1 MYHWKTSCSVSKED
15 VKPHPRGLQII
26 SFRQF
31 ENVPLFIVPVLFN
44 GDVNTDYFFCRL
56 CNKWLNIS
64 STTGNFFKHIK
75 SMHPDMLNH
84 DEGDSADEPSDEQKI
99 AAAKRLFLLNAL
111 PFSLCDN
118 KDFKLLCPFLERHQL
133 SQYASE
139 LSTNIR
145 AYIKEQMMKAE
156 AITLVIDEWLIQK
169 DVWIEIVKYLINHFK
184 SEHAYE
190 INGFLIKFVESSEF
204 SLPNLILAIKALHD
218 SYYPKKL
225 FHFKR
230 NNSFVLKR
238 PLIPN
243 TIIKECVQE
252 YGHLPQEEKTQLI
265 GSFDEYKA
273 YLSDGTTNY
282 PLIGE
287 TVLIG
292 RSMACDIRIES
303 LEISLKHAKLT
314 RVDDRWYIQDLKS
327 KNKTYLNEKLVQRKM
342 RLKDGMVISF
352 SQKQFTFHEK

>member
-1 MYHWKTSCSVSKED
+1 MQDWVDVIEKNDQRMKMRLKSNKLLDVSLFERFEHDDLCLRCVLNDTASATITYAIQDFLSLDDFLDQYTFKKEEGYTFLENLFTSAVAVNRNK
-15 VKPHPRGLQII
+15 
-26 SFRQF
+26 
-31 ENVPLFIVPVLFN
+31 PVLVDPEFIFVSN
-44 GDVNTDYFFCRL
+44 VGDRFAFVG
-56 CNKWLNIS
+56 I
-64 STTGNFFKHIK
+64 
-75 SMHPDMLNH
+75 P
-84 DEGDSADEPSDEQKI
+84 
-99 AAAKRLFLLNAL
+99 
-111 PFSLCDN
+111 
-118 KDFKLLCPFLERHQL
+118 
-133 SQYASE
+133 
-139 LSTNIR
+139 
-145 AYIKEQMMKAE
+145 
-156 AITLVIDEWLIQK
+156 LVIDEWLIQK

-230 NNSFVLKR
+230 NNSFVLKC

>member
-1 MYHWKTSCSVSKED
+1 MQDWVDVIERNDQRMKLRLKSNKLLDVSLFERFEHDDLCLKCVLNDTTSATITYVIQDFLSLDDFLDQYTFKKEE
-15 VKPHPRGLQII
+15 GYTFL
-26 SFRQF
+26 
-31 ENVPLFIVPVLFN
+31 ENLFTSAVAVNRNKPVLVDPEFIFVSN
-44 GDVNTDYFFCRL
+44 VGDRFAFVG
-56 CNKWLNIS
+56 I
-64 STTGNFFKHIK
+64 
-75 SMHPDMLNH
+75 P
-84 DEGDSADEPSDEQKI
+84 
-99 AAAKRLFLLNAL
+99 
-111 PFSLCDN
+111 
-118 KDFKLLCPFLERHQL
+118 
-133 SQYASE
+133 
-139 LSTNIR
+139 
-145 AYIKEQMMKAE
+145 
-156 AITLVIDEWLIQK
+156 LVIDEWLIQK

-243 TIIKECVQE
+243 TIIKECGQE

>member
-1 MYHWKTSCSVSKED
+1 MQDWVDVIEKNDQRMKLRLKSNKLLDVSLFERFEHDDLCLRCVLNDTTSATITYAIQDFLSLDDFLDQYTFKKEE
-15 VKPHPRGLQII
+15 GYTFL
-26 SFRQF
+26 
-31 ENVPLFIVPVLFN
+31 ENLFTSAVAVNRNKPVLVDPEFIFVSN
-44 GDVNTDYFFCRL
+44 VGDRFAFVG
-56 CNKWLNIS
+56 I
-64 STTGNFFKHIK
+64 
-75 SMHPDMLNH
+75 P
-84 DEGDSADEPSDEQKI
+84 
-99 AAAKRLFLLNAL
+99 
-111 PFSLCDN
+111 
-118 KDFKLLCPFLERHQL
+118 
-133 SQYASE
+133 
-139 LSTNIR
+139 
-145 AYIKEQMMKAE
+145 
-156 AITLVIDEWLIQK
+156 LVIDEWLIQK

>member
-1 MYHWKTSCSVSKED
+1 MQDWVDVIERNDQRMKLRLKSNKLLDVSLFERFEHDDLCLRCVLNDTASATITYVIQDFLSLDDFLDQYTFKKEEGYTFLENLFTSAVAVNRNK
-15 VKPHPRGLQII
+15 
-26 SFRQF
+26 
-31 ENVPLFIVPVLFN
+31 PVLVDPEFIFVSN
-44 GDVNTDYFFCRL
+44 VGDRFAFVG
-56 CNKWLNIS
+56 I
-64 STTGNFFKHIK
+64 
-75 SMHPDMLNH
+75 P
-84 DEGDSADEPSDEQKI
+84 
-99 AAAKRLFLLNAL
+99 
-111 PFSLCDN
+111 
-118 KDFKLLCPFLERHQL
+118 
-133 SQYASE
+133 
-139 LSTNIR
+139 
-145 AYIKEQMMKAE
+145 
-156 AITLVIDEWLIQK
+156 LVIDEWLIQK

-342 RLKDGMVISF
+342 RLKDGMVVSF

>member
-1 MYHWKTSCSVSKED
+1 MQDWVDVIERNDQRMKLRLKSNKLLDASLFERFEHDDLCLKCVLNDTASATITYAIQDFLSLDDFLDQYTFKKEEGYTFLENLFTSAVAVNRNK
-15 VKPHPRGLQII
+15 
-26 SFRQF
+26 
-31 ENVPLFIVPVLFN
+31 PVLVDPEFIFVSN
-44 GDVNTDYFFCRL
+44 VGDRFAFVG
-56 CNKWLNIS
+56 I
-64 STTGNFFKHIK
+64 
-75 SMHPDMLNH
+75 P
-84 DEGDSADEPSDEQKI
+84 
-99 AAAKRLFLLNAL
+99 
-111 PFSLCDN
+111 
-118 KDFKLLCPFLERHQL
+118 
-133 SQYASE
+133 
-139 LSTNIR
+139 
-145 AYIKEQMMKAE
+145 
-156 AITLVIDEWLIQK
+156 LVIDEWLIQK

>member
-1 MYHWKTSCSVSKED
+1 MQDWVDVIERNDQRMKLRLKSNKLLDVSLFERFEHDDLCLKCVLNDTTSATITYVIQDFLSLDDFLDQYTFKKEE
-15 VKPHPRGLQII
+15 GYTFL
-26 SFRQF
+26 
-31 ENVPLFIVPVLFN
+31 ENLFTSAVAVNRNKPVLVDPEFIFVSN
-44 GDVNTDYFFCRL
+44 VGDRFAFVG
-56 CNKWLNIS
+56 I
-64 STTGNFFKHIK
+64 
-75 SMHPDMLNH
+75 P
-84 DEGDSADEPSDEQKI
+84 
-99 AAAKRLFLLNAL
+99 
-111 PFSLCDN
+111 
-118 KDFKLLCPFLERHQL
+118 
-133 SQYASE
+133 
-139 LSTNIR
+139 
-145 AYIKEQMMKAE
+145 
-156 AITLVIDEWLIQK
+156 LVIDEWLIQK

-190 INGFLIKFVESSEF
+190 INGFLIKFVESSEI
-204 SLPNLILAIKALHD
+204 SLPNLNLAIKALHD

>member
-1 MYHWKTSCSVSKED
+1 MQDWVDVIERNDQRMKLRLKSNKLLDVSLFERFEHDDLCLRCVLNDTASATITYVIQDFLSLDDFVDQYTFKKEEGYTFLENLFTSAVAVNRNK
-15 VKPHPRGLQII
+15 
-26 SFRQF
+26 
-31 ENVPLFIVPVLFN
+31 PVLVDPEFIFVSN
-44 GDVNTDYFFCRL
+44 VGDRFAFVG
-56 CNKWLNIS
+56 I
-64 STTGNFFKHIK
+64 
-75 SMHPDMLNH
+75 P
-84 DEGDSADEPSDEQKI
+84 
-99 AAAKRLFLLNAL
+99 
-111 PFSLCDN
+111 
-118 KDFKLLCPFLERHQL
+118 
-133 SQYASE
+133 
-139 LSTNIR
+139 
-145 AYIKEQMMKAE
+145 
-156 AITLVIDEWLIQK
+156 LVIDEWLIQK

>member
-1 MYHWKTSCSVSKED
+1 MQDWVDVIEKNDQRMKLRLKSNKLLDVSLFERFEHDDLCLRCVLNDTASATITYVIQDFLSLDDFLDQYTFKKEEGYTFLENLFTSAVAVNRNK
-15 VKPHPRGLQII
+15 
-26 SFRQF
+26 
-31 ENVPLFIVPVLFN
+31 PVLVDPEFIFVSN
-44 GDVNTDYFFCRL
+44 VGDRFAFVG
-56 CNKWLNIS
+56 I
-64 STTGNFFKHIK
+64 
-75 SMHPDMLNH
+75 P
-84 DEGDSADEPSDEQKI
+84 
-99 AAAKRLFLLNAL
+99 
-111 PFSLCDN
+111 
-118 KDFKLLCPFLERHQL
+118 
-133 SQYASE
+133 
-139 LSTNIR
+139 
-145 AYIKEQMMKAE
+145 
-156 AITLVIDEWLIQK
+156 LVIDEWLIQK

>member
-1 MYHWKTSCSVSKED
+1 MQDWVDVIERNDQRMKLRLKSNKLLDVSLFERFEHDDLCLRCVLNDTASATITYAIQDFLSLDDFLDQYTFKKEEGYTFLENLFTSAVAVNRNK
-15 VKPHPRGLQII
+15 
-26 SFRQF
+26 
-31 ENVPLFIVPVLFN
+31 PVLVDPEFIFVSN
-44 GDVNTDYFFCRL
+44 VGDRFAFVG
-56 CNKWLNIS
+56 I
-64 STTGNFFKHIK
+64 
-75 SMHPDMLNH
+75 P
-84 DEGDSADEPSDEQKI
+84 
-99 AAAKRLFLLNAL
+99 
-111 PFSLCDN
+111 
-118 KDFKLLCPFLERHQL
+118 
-133 SQYASE
+133 
-139 LSTNIR
+139 
-145 AYIKEQMMKAE
+145 
-156 AITLVIDEWLIQK
+156 LVIDEWLIQK

-204 SLPNLILAIKALHD
+204 SLPNLILAIKALHE

-352 SQKQFTFHEK
+352 LQKQFTFHEK

>member
-1 MYHWKTSCSVSKED
+1 MQDWVDVIEKNDQRMKLRLKSNKLLDVSLFERFEHDDLCLRCVLNDTASATITYAIQDFLSLDDFLDQYTFKKEEGYTFLENLFTSAVAVNRNK
-15 VKPHPRGLQII
+15 
-26 SFRQF
+26 
-31 ENVPLFIVPVLFN
+31 PVLVDPEFIFVSN
-44 GDVNTDYFFCRL
+44 VGDRFAFVG
-56 CNKWLNIS
+56 I
-64 STTGNFFKHIK
+64 
-75 SMHPDMLNH
+75 P
-84 DEGDSADEPSDEQKI
+84 
-99 AAAKRLFLLNAL
+99 
-111 PFSLCDN
+111 
-118 KDFKLLCPFLERHQL
+118 
-133 SQYASE
+133 
-139 LSTNIR
+139 
-145 AYIKEQMMKAE
+145 
-156 AITLVIDEWLIQK
+156 LVIDEWLIQK

-225 FHFKR
+225 FHFKH

>member
-1 MYHWKTSCSVSKED
+1 MQDWVDVIERNDQRMKLRLKSNKLLDVSLFERFDHDDLCLKCVLNDTTSATITYVIQDFLSLDDFLDQYTFKKEE
-15 VKPHPRGLQII
+15 GYTFL
-26 SFRQF
+26 
-31 ENVPLFIVPVLFN
+31 ENLFTSAVAVNRNKPVLVDPEFIFVSN
-44 GDVNTDYFFCRL
+44 VGDRFAFVG
-56 CNKWLNIS
+56 I
-64 STTGNFFKHIK
+64 
-75 SMHPDMLNH
+75 P
-84 DEGDSADEPSDEQKI
+84 
-99 AAAKRLFLLNAL
+99 
-111 PFSLCDN
+111 
-118 KDFKLLCPFLERHQL
+118 
-133 SQYASE
+133 
-139 LSTNIR
+139 
-145 AYIKEQMMKAE
+145 
-156 AITLVIDEWLIQK
+156 LVIDEWLIQK

-352 SQKQFTFHEK
+352 SQKGFTFHEK

>member
-1 MYHWKTSCSVSKED
+1 MQDWVDVIEKNDQRMKLRLKSNKLLDVSLFERFEHDDLCLRCVLNDTASATITYAIQDFLSLDDFLDQYTFKKEEGYTFLENLFTSAVAVNRNK
-15 VKPHPRGLQII
+15 
-26 SFRQF
+26 
-31 ENVPLFIVPVLFN
+31 PVLVDPEFIFVSN
-44 GDVNTDYFFCRL
+44 VGDRFAFVG
-56 CNKWLNIS
+56 I
-64 STTGNFFKHIK
+64 
-75 SMHPDMLNH
+75 P
-84 DEGDSADEPSDEQKI
+84 
-99 AAAKRLFLLNAL
+99 
-111 PFSLCDN
+111 
-118 KDFKLLCPFLERHQL
+118 
-133 SQYASE
+133 
-139 LSTNIR
+139 
-145 AYIKEQMMKAE
+145 
-156 AITLVIDEWLIQK
+156 LVIDEWLIQK

-230 NNSFVLKR
+230 NNSFMLKR

>member
-1 MYHWKTSCSVSKED
+1 MQDWVDVIERNDQRMKLRLKSNKLLDVSLFERFEHDDLCLRCVLNDTASATITYAIQDFLSLDDFLDQYTFKKEEGYTFLENLFTSAVAVNRNK
-15 VKPHPRGLQII
+15 
-26 SFRQF
+26 
-31 ENVPLFIVPVLFN
+31 PVLVDPEFIFVSN
-44 GDVNTDYFFCRL
+44 V
-56 CNKWLNIS
+56 
-64 STTGNFFKHIK
+64 GNRFAFVGI
-75 SMHPDMLNH
+75 P
-84 DEGDSADEPSDEQKI
+84 
-99 AAAKRLFLLNAL
+99 
-111 PFSLCDN
+111 
-118 KDFKLLCPFLERHQL
+118 
-133 SQYASE
+133 
-139 LSTNIR
+139 
-145 AYIKEQMMKAE
+145 
-156 AITLVIDEWLIQK
+156 LVIDEWLIQK

>member
-1 MYHWKTSCSVSKED
+1 MQDWVDVIERNDQRMKLRLKSNKLLDVSLFERFEHDDLCLRCVLNDTASATITYATQDFLSLDDFLDQYTFKKEEGYTFLENLFTSAVAVNRNK
-15 VKPHPRGLQII
+15 
-26 SFRQF
+26 
-31 ENVPLFIVPVLFN
+31 PVLVDPEFIFVSN
-44 GDVNTDYFFCRL
+44 VGDRFAFVG
-56 CNKWLNIS
+56 I
-64 STTGNFFKHIK
+64 
-75 SMHPDMLNH
+75 P
-84 DEGDSADEPSDEQKI
+84 
-99 AAAKRLFLLNAL
+99 
-111 PFSLCDN
+111 
-118 KDFKLLCPFLERHQL
+118 
-133 SQYASE
+133 
-139 LSTNIR
+139 
-145 AYIKEQMMKAE
+145 
-156 AITLVIDEWLIQK
+156 LVIDEWLIQK

-342 RLKDGMVISF
+342 RLKDGMLISF

>member
-1 MYHWKTSCSVSKED
+1 MQDWVDVIEKNDQRMKLRLKSNKLLDVSLFERFEHDDLCLRCVLNDTASATITYAIQDFLSLDDFLDQYTFKKEEGYTFLENLFTSAVAVNRNK
-15 VKPHPRGLQII
+15 
-26 SFRQF
+26 
-31 ENVPLFIVPVLFN
+31 PVLVDPEFIFVSN
-44 GDVNTDYFFCRL
+44 VGDRFAFVG
-56 CNKWLNIS
+56 I
-64 STTGNFFKHIK
+64 
-75 SMHPDMLNH
+75 P
-84 DEGDSADEPSDEQKI
+84 
-99 AAAKRLFLLNAL
+99 
-111 PFSLCDN
+111 
-118 KDFKLLCPFLERHQL
+118 
-133 SQYASE
+133 
-139 LSTNIR
+139 
-145 AYIKEQMMKAE
+145 
-156 AITLVIDEWLIQK
+156 LVIDEWLIQK
-169 DVWIEIVKYLINHFK
+169 DVWVEIVKYLINHFK

>member
-1 MYHWKTSCSVSKED
+1 MQDWVDVIERNDQRMKLRLKSNKLLDVSLFERFEHDDLCLKCVLNDTASATITYATQDFLSIDDFLDQYTFKKEEGYTFLENLFTSAVAVNRNK
-15 VKPHPRGLQII
+15 
-26 SFRQF
+26 
-31 ENVPLFIVPVLFN
+31 PVLVDPEFIFVSN
-44 GDVNTDYFFCRL
+44 VGDRFAFVG
-56 CNKWLNIS
+56 I
-64 STTGNFFKHIK
+64 
-75 SMHPDMLNH
+75 P
-84 DEGDSADEPSDEQKI
+84 
-99 AAAKRLFLLNAL
+99 
-111 PFSLCDN
+111 
-118 KDFKLLCPFLERHQL
+118 
-133 SQYASE
+133 
-139 LSTNIR
+139 
-145 AYIKEQMMKAE
+145 
-156 AITLVIDEWLIQK
+156 LVIDEWLIQK

-230 NNSFVLKR
+230 NNSFMLKR

-342 RLKDGMVISF
+342 RLKDGMLISF

>member
-1 MYHWKTSCSVSKED
+1 MQDWVDVIERNDQRMKLRLKSNKLLDVSLFERFEHDDLCLRCVLNDTASATITYAIQDFLSLDDFLDQYTFKKEEGYTFLENLFTSAVAVNRNK
-15 VKPHPRGLQII
+15 
-26 SFRQF
+26 
-31 ENVPLFIVPVLFN
+31 PVLVNPEFIFVSN
-44 GDVNTDYFFCRL
+44 VGDRFAFVG
-56 CNKWLNIS
+56 I
-64 STTGNFFKHIK
+64 
-75 SMHPDMLNH
+75 P
-84 DEGDSADEPSDEQKI
+84 
-99 AAAKRLFLLNAL
+99 
-111 PFSLCDN
+111 
-118 KDFKLLCPFLERHQL
+118 
-133 SQYASE
+133 
-139 LSTNIR
+139 
-145 AYIKEQMMKAE
+145 
-156 AITLVIDEWLIQK
+156 LVIDEWLIQK

>member
-1 MYHWKTSCSVSKED
+1 MQDWVDVIERNDQRMKLRLKSNKLLDVSLFERFEHDDLCLKCVLNDTASATITYVIQDFLSLDDFLDQYTFKKEEGYTFLENLFTSAVAVNRNK
-15 VKPHPRGLQII
+15 
-26 SFRQF
+26 
-31 ENVPLFIVPVLFN
+31 PVLVDPEFIFVSN
-44 GDVNTDYFFCRL
+44 VGDRFAFVG
-56 CNKWLNIS
+56 I
-64 STTGNFFKHIK
+64 
-75 SMHPDMLNH
+75 P
-84 DEGDSADEPSDEQKI
+84 
-99 AAAKRLFLLNAL
+99 
-111 PFSLCDN
+111 
-118 KDFKLLCPFLERHQL
+118 
-133 SQYASE
+133 
-139 LSTNIR
+139 
-145 AYIKEQMMKAE
+145 
-156 AITLVIDEWLIQK
+156 LVIDEWLIQK

-190 INGFLIKFVESSEF
+190 INGFLIKFLESSEF

-292 RSMACDIRIES
+292 RSMACDVRIES

>member
-1 MYHWKTSCSVSKED
+1 MQDWVDVIEKNDQRMKLRLKSNKLLDVSLFERFEHDDLCLRCVLNDTASATITYAIQDFLSLDDFLDQYTFKKEEGYTFLENLFTSAVAVNRNK
-15 VKPHPRGLQII
+15 
-26 SFRQF
+26 
-31 ENVPLFIVPVLFN
+31 PVLVDPEFIFVSN
-44 GDVNTDYFFCRL
+44 VGDRFAFVG
-56 CNKWLNIS
+56 I
-64 STTGNFFKHIK
+64 
-75 SMHPDMLNH
+75 P
-84 DEGDSADEPSDEQKI
+84 
-99 AAAKRLFLLNAL
+99 
-111 PFSLCDN
+111 
-118 KDFKLLCPFLERHQL
+118 
-133 SQYASE
+133 
-139 LSTNIR
+139 
-145 AYIKEQMMKAE
+145 
-156 AITLVIDEWLIQK
+156 LVIDEWLIQK

-190 INGFLIKFVESSEF
+190 INGFLINFVESSEF

>member
-1 MYHWKTSCSVSKED
+1 MQDWVDVIERNDQRMKLRLKSNKLLDVSLFERFEHDDLCLKCVLNDTTSATITYVIQDFLSLDDFLDQYTFKKEE
-15 VKPHPRGLQII
+15 GYTFL
-26 SFRQF
+26 
-31 ENVPLFIVPVLFN
+31 ENLFTSAVAVNRNKPVLVDPEFIFVSN
-44 GDVNTDYFFCRL
+44 VGDRFAFVG
-56 CNKWLNIS
+56 I
-64 STTGNFFKHIK
+64 
-75 SMHPDMLNH
+75 P
-84 DEGDSADEPSDEQKI
+84 
-99 AAAKRLFLLNAL
+99 
-111 PFSLCDN
+111 
-118 KDFKLLCPFLERHQL
+118 
-133 SQYASE
+133 
-139 LSTNIR
+139 
-145 AYIKEQMMKAE
+145 
-156 AITLVIDEWLIQK
+156 LVIDEWLIQK

-342 RLKDGMVISF
+342 RLKDGMLISF

>member
-1 MYHWKTSCSVSKED
+1 MQDWVDVIERNDQRMKLRLKSNKLLDVSLFERFEHDDLCLRCVLNDTASATITYVIQDFLSLDDFLDQYTFKKEEGYTFLENLFTSAVAVNRNK
-15 VKPHPRGLQII
+15 
-26 SFRQF
+26 
-31 ENVPLFIVPVLFN
+31 PVLVDPEFIFVSN
-44 GDVNTDYFFCRL
+44 VGDRFAFVG
-56 CNKWLNIS
+56 I
-64 STTGNFFKHIK
+64 
-75 SMHPDMLNH
+75 P
-84 DEGDSADEPSDEQKI
+84 
-99 AAAKRLFLLNAL
+99 
-111 PFSLCDN
+111 
-118 KDFKLLCPFLERHQL
+118 
-133 SQYASE
+133 
-139 LSTNIR
+139 
-145 AYIKEQMMKAE
+145 
-156 AITLVIDEWLIQK
+156 LVIDEWLIQK

-230 NNSFVLKR
+230 NNSFMLKR

>member
-1 MYHWKTSCSVSKED
+1 MQDWVDVIERNDQRMKLRLKSNKLLDVSLFERFEHDDLCLKCVLNDTTSATITYVIQDFLSLDDFLDQYTFKKEE
-15 VKPHPRGLQII
+15 GYTFL
-26 SFRQF
+26 
-31 ENVPLFIVPVLFN
+31 ENLFTSAVAVNCNKPVLVDPEFIFVSN
-44 GDVNTDYFFCRL
+44 VGDRFAFVG
-56 CNKWLNIS
+56 I
-64 STTGNFFKHIK
+64 
-75 SMHPDMLNH
+75 P
-84 DEGDSADEPSDEQKI
+84 
-99 AAAKRLFLLNAL
+99 
-111 PFSLCDN
+111 
-118 KDFKLLCPFLERHQL
+118 
-133 SQYASE
+133 
-139 LSTNIR
+139 
-145 AYIKEQMMKAE
+145 
-156 AITLVIDEWLIQK
+156 LVIDEWLIQK

-292 RSMACDIRIES
+292 RSMACDIRIEF

>member
-1 MYHWKTSCSVSKED
+1 MQDWVDVIERNDQRMKLRLKSNKLLDVSLFERFEHDDLCLKCVLNDTASATITYATQDFLSLDDFLDQYTFKKEEGYTFLENLFTSVVAVNRNK
-15 VKPHPRGLQII
+15 
-26 SFRQF
+26 
-31 ENVPLFIVPVLFN
+31 PVLVDPEFIFVSN
-44 GDVNTDYFFCRL
+44 VGDRFAFVG
-56 CNKWLNIS
+56 I
-64 STTGNFFKHIK
+64 
-75 SMHPDMLNH
+75 P
-84 DEGDSADEPSDEQKI
+84 
-99 AAAKRLFLLNAL
+99 
-111 PFSLCDN
+111 
-118 KDFKLLCPFLERHQL
+118 
-133 SQYASE
+133 
-139 LSTNIR
+139 
-145 AYIKEQMMKAE
+145 
-156 AITLVIDEWLIQK
+156 LVIDEWLIQK

>member
-1 MYHWKTSCSVSKED
+1 MQDWVDVIEKNDQRMKLRLKSNKLLDVSLFERFEHDDLCLRCVLNDTASATITYAIQDFLSLDDFLDQYTFKKEEGYTFLENLFTSVVAVNRNK
-15 VKPHPRGLQII
+15 
-26 SFRQF
+26 
-31 ENVPLFIVPVLFN
+31 PVLVDPEFIFVSN
-44 GDVNTDYFFCRL
+44 VGDRFAFVG
-56 CNKWLNIS
+56 I
-64 STTGNFFKHIK
+64 
-75 SMHPDMLNH
+75 P
-84 DEGDSADEPSDEQKI
+84 
-99 AAAKRLFLLNAL
+99 
-111 PFSLCDN
+111 
-118 KDFKLLCPFLERHQL
+118 
-133 SQYASE
+133 
-139 LSTNIR
+139 
-145 AYIKEQMMKAE
+145 
-156 AITLVIDEWLIQK
+156 LVIDEWLIQK

-204 SLPNLILAIKALHD
+204 SLPNLILAIKGLHD

>member
-1 MYHWKTSCSVSKED
+1 MQDWVDVIEKNDQRMKLRLKSNKLLDVSLFERFEHDDLCLRCVLNDTASATITYATQDFLSIDDFLDQYTFKKEEGYTFLENLFTSAVAVNRNK
-15 VKPHPRGLQII
+15 
-26 SFRQF
+26 
-31 ENVPLFIVPVLFN
+31 PVLVDPEFIFVSN
-44 GDVNTDYFFCRL
+44 VGDRFAFVG
-56 CNKWLNIS
+56 I
-64 STTGNFFKHIK
+64 
-75 SMHPDMLNH
+75 P
-84 DEGDSADEPSDEQKI
+84 
-99 AAAKRLFLLNAL
+99 
-111 PFSLCDN
+111 
-118 KDFKLLCPFLERHQL
+118 
-133 SQYASE
+133 
-139 LSTNIR
+139 
-145 AYIKEQMMKAE
+145 
-156 AITLVIDEWLIQK
+156 LVIDEWLIQK

>member
-1 MYHWKTSCSVSKED
+1 MQDWVDVIEKNDQRMKLRLKSNKLLDVSLFERFEHDDLCLRCVLNDTASATITYAIQDFLSLDDFLDQYTFKKEEGYTFLENLFTSAVAVNRNK
-15 VKPHPRGLQII
+15 
-26 SFRQF
+26 
-31 ENVPLFIVPVLFN
+31 PVLVDPEFIFVSN
-44 GDVNTDYFFCRL
+44 VGDRFAFVG
-56 CNKWLNIS
+56 I
-64 STTGNFFKHIK
+64 
-75 SMHPDMLNH
+75 P
-84 DEGDSADEPSDEQKI
+84 
-99 AAAKRLFLLNAL
+99 
-111 PFSLCDN
+111 
-118 KDFKLLCPFLERHQL
+118 
-133 SQYASE
+133 
-139 LSTNIR
+139 
-145 AYIKEQMMKAE
+145 
-156 AITLVIDEWLIQK
+156 LVIDEWLIQK

-225 FHFKR
+225 FRFKR

>member
-1 MYHWKTSCSVSKED
+1 MQGWVDVIEKNDQRMKLRLKSNKLLDVSLFERFEHDDLCLRCVLNDTASATITYVIQDFLSLDDFLDQYTFKKEEGYTFLENLFTSAVAVNRNK
-15 VKPHPRGLQII
+15 
-26 SFRQF
+26 
-31 ENVPLFIVPVLFN
+31 PVLVDPEFIFVSN
-44 GDVNTDYFFCRL
+44 VGDRFAFVG
-56 CNKWLNIS
+56 I
-64 STTGNFFKHIK
+64 
-75 SMHPDMLNH
+75 P
-84 DEGDSADEPSDEQKI
+84 
-99 AAAKRLFLLNAL
+99 
-111 PFSLCDN
+111 
-118 KDFKLLCPFLERHQL
+118 
-133 SQYASE
+133 
-139 LSTNIR
+139 
-145 AYIKEQMMKAE
+145 
-156 AITLVIDEWLIQK
+156 LVIDEWLIQK

>member
-1 MYHWKTSCSVSKED
+1 MQDWVDVIERNDQRMKLRLKSNKLLDVSLFERFEHDDLCLRCVLNDTASATITYVIQDFLSLDDFLDQYTFKKEEGYTFLENLFTSADAVNRNK
-15 VKPHPRGLQII
+15 
-26 SFRQF
+26 
-31 ENVPLFIVPVLFN
+31 PVLVDPEFIFVSN
-44 GDVNTDYFFCRL
+44 VGDRFAFVG
-56 CNKWLNIS
+56 I
-64 STTGNFFKHIK
+64 
-75 SMHPDMLNH
+75 P
-84 DEGDSADEPSDEQKI
+84 
-99 AAAKRLFLLNAL
+99 
-111 PFSLCDN
+111 
-118 KDFKLLCPFLERHQL
+118 
-133 SQYASE
+133 
-139 LSTNIR
+139 
-145 AYIKEQMMKAE
+145 
-156 AITLVIDEWLIQK
+156 LVIDEWLIQK

-230 NNSFVLKR
+230 NNSFMLKR

>member
-1 MYHWKTSCSVSKED
+1 MQDWVDVIERNDQRMKLRLKSNKLLDVSLFERFEHDDLCLKCVLNDTTSATITYVIQDFLSLDDFLDQYTFKKEE
-15 VKPHPRGLQII
+15 GYTFL
-26 SFRQF
+26 
-31 ENVPLFIVPVLFN
+31 ENLFTSAVAVNRNKPVLVDPEFIFVSN
-44 GDVNTDYFFCRL
+44 VGDRFAFVG
-56 CNKWLNIS
+56 I
-64 STTGNFFKHIK
+64 
-75 SMHPDMLNH
+75 P
-84 DEGDSADEPSDEQKI
+84 
-99 AAAKRLFLLNAL
+99 
-111 PFSLCDN
+111 
-118 KDFKLLCPFLERHQL
+118 
-133 SQYASE
+133 
-139 LSTNIR
+139 
-145 AYIKEQMMKAE
+145 
-156 AITLVIDEWLIQK
+156 LVIDEWLIQK

-230 NNSFVLKR
+230 NNSFMLKR

>member
-1 MYHWKTSCSVSKED
+1 MQDWVDVIERNDQRMKLRLKSNKLLDVSLFERFEHDDLCLRCVLNDTASATITYVIQDFLSLDDFLDQYTFKKEEGYTFLENLFTSAVAVNRNK
-15 VKPHPRGLQII
+15 
-26 SFRQF
+26 
-31 ENVPLFIVPVLFN
+31 PVLVDPEFIFVSN
-44 GDVNTDYFFCRL
+44 VGDRFAFVG
-56 CNKWLNIS
+56 I
-64 STTGNFFKHIK
+64 
-75 SMHPDMLNH
+75 P
-84 DEGDSADEPSDEQKI
+84 
-99 AAAKRLFLLNAL
+99 
-111 PFSLCDN
+111 
-118 KDFKLLCPFLERHQL
+118 
-133 SQYASE
+133 
-139 LSTNIR
+139 
-145 AYIKEQMMKAE
+145 
-156 AITLVIDEWLIQK
+156 LVIDEWLIQK

-230 NNSFVLKR
+230 NNSFMLKR

-273 YLSDGTTNY
+273 YLSDGMTNY

>member
-1 MYHWKTSCSVSKED
+1 MQDWVDVIERNDQRMKLRLKSNKLLDVSLFERFEHDDLCLKCVLNDTASATITYATQDFLSIDDFLDQYTFKKEE
-15 VKPHPRGLQII
+15 GYTFL
-26 SFRQF
+26 
-31 ENVPLFIVPVLFN
+31 ENLFASAVAVNRNKPVLVDPEFIFVSN
-44 GDVNTDYFFCRL
+44 VGDRFAFVG
-56 CNKWLNIS
+56 I
-64 STTGNFFKHIK
+64 
-75 SMHPDMLNH
+75 P
-84 DEGDSADEPSDEQKI
+84 
-99 AAAKRLFLLNAL
+99 
-111 PFSLCDN
+111 
-118 KDFKLLCPFLERHQL
+118 
-133 SQYASE
+133 
-139 LSTNIR
+139 
-145 AYIKEQMMKAE
+145 
-156 AITLVIDEWLIQK
+156 LVIDEWLIQK

>member
-1 MYHWKTSCSVSKED
+1 MQDWVDVIEKNDQRMKLRLKSNKLLDVSLFERFEHDDLCLRCVLNDTASATITYAIQDFLSLDDFLDQYTFKKEEGYTFLENLFTSAVAVNRNK
-15 VKPHPRGLQII
+15 
-26 SFRQF
+26 
-31 ENVPLFIVPVLFN
+31 PVLVDPEFIFVSN
-44 GDVNTDYFFCRL
+44 VGDRFAFVG
-56 CNKWLNIS
+56 I
-64 STTGNFFKHIK
+64 
-75 SMHPDMLNH
+75 P
-84 DEGDSADEPSDEQKI
+84 
-99 AAAKRLFLLNAL
+99 
-111 PFSLCDN
+111 
-118 KDFKLLCPFLERHQL
+118 
-133 SQYASE
+133 
-139 LSTNIR
+139 
-145 AYIKEQMMKAE
+145 
-156 AITLVIDEWLIQK
+156 LVIDEWLIQK

-352 SQKQFTFHEK
+352 SQKQFTFHEM

>member
-1 MYHWKTSCSVSKED
+1 MQDWVDVIERNDQRMKLRLKSNKLLDVSLFERFEHDDLCLRCVLNDTASATITYVIQDFLSLDDFLDQYTFKKEEGYTFLENLFTSAVAVNRNK
-15 VKPHPRGLQII
+15 
-26 SFRQF
+26 
-31 ENVPLFIVPVLFN
+31 PVLVDPEFIFVSN
-44 GDVNTDYFFCRL
+44 VGDRFAFVG
-56 CNKWLNIS
+56 I
-64 STTGNFFKHIK
+64 
-75 SMHPDMLNH
+75 P
-84 DEGDSADEPSDEQKI
+84 
-99 AAAKRLFLLNAL
+99 
-111 PFSLCDN
+111 
-118 KDFKLLCPFLERHQL
+118 
-133 SQYASE
+133 
-139 LSTNIR
+139 
-145 AYIKEQMMKAE
+145 
-156 AITLVIDEWLIQK
+156 LVIDEWLIQK

-352 SQKQFTFHEK
+352 LQKQFTFHEK

>member
-1 MYHWKTSCSVSKED
+1 MQDWVDVIEKNDQRMKLRLKSNKLLDVSLFERFEHDDLCLRCVLNDTASATITYATQDFLSLDDFLDQYTFKKEEGYTFLENLFTSAVAVNRNK
-15 VKPHPRGLQII
+15 
-26 SFRQF
+26 
-31 ENVPLFIVPVLFN
+31 PVLVDPEFIFVSN
-44 GDVNTDYFFCRL
+44 VGDRFAFVG
-56 CNKWLNIS
+56 I
-64 STTGNFFKHIK
+64 
-75 SMHPDMLNH
+75 P
-84 DEGDSADEPSDEQKI
+84 
-99 AAAKRLFLLNAL
+99 
-111 PFSLCDN
+111 
-118 KDFKLLCPFLERHQL
+118 
-133 SQYASE
+133 
-139 LSTNIR
+139 
-145 AYIKEQMMKAE
+145 
-156 AITLVIDEWLIQK
+156 LVIDEWLIQK

-230 NNSFVLKR
+230 NNSFMLKR

>member
-1 MYHWKTSCSVSKED
+1 MQDWVDVIERNDQRMKLRLKSNKLLDVSLFERFEHDDLCLKCVLNDTTSATITYVIQDFLSLDDFLDQYTFKKEE
-15 VKPHPRGLQII
+15 GYTFL
-26 SFRQF
+26 
-31 ENVPLFIVPVLFN
+31 ENLFTSAVAVNRNKPVLVDPEFIFVSN
-44 GDVNTDYFFCRL
+44 VGDRFAFVG
-56 CNKWLNIS
+56 I
-64 STTGNFFKHIK
+64 
-75 SMHPDMLNH
+75 P
-84 DEGDSADEPSDEQKI
+84 
-99 AAAKRLFLLNAL
+99 
-111 PFSLCDN
+111 
-118 KDFKLLCPFLERHQL
+118 
-133 SQYASE
+133 
-139 LSTNIR
+139 
-145 AYIKEQMMKAE
+145 
-156 AITLVIDEWLIQK
+156 LVIDEWLIQK

>member
-1 MYHWKTSCSVSKED
+1 MQDWVDVIERNDQRMKLRLKSNKLLDISLFERFEHDDLCLKCVLNDTTSATITYVIQDFLSLDDFLDQYTFKKEE
-15 VKPHPRGLQII
+15 GYTFL
-26 SFRQF
+26 
-31 ENVPLFIVPVLFN
+31 ENLFTSAVAVNRNKPVLVDPEFIFVSN
-44 GDVNTDYFFCRL
+44 VGDRFAFVG
-56 CNKWLNIS
+56 I
-64 STTGNFFKHIK
+64 
-75 SMHPDMLNH
+75 P
-84 DEGDSADEPSDEQKI
+84 
-99 AAAKRLFLLNAL
+99 
-111 PFSLCDN
+111 
-118 KDFKLLCPFLERHQL
+118 
-133 SQYASE
+133 
-139 LSTNIR
+139 
-145 AYIKEQMMKAE
+145 
-156 AITLVIDEWLIQK
+156 LVIDEWLIQK

>member
-1 MYHWKTSCSVSKED
+1 MQDWVDVIERNDQRMKLRLKSNKLLDVSLFERFEHDDLCLRCVLNDTTSATITYVIQDFLSLDDFLDQYTFKKEE
-15 VKPHPRGLQII
+15 GYTFL
-26 SFRQF
+26 
-31 ENVPLFIVPVLFN
+31 ENLFTSAVAVNRNKPVLVDPEFIFVSN
-44 GDVNTDYFFCRL
+44 VGDRFAFVG
-56 CNKWLNIS
+56 I
-64 STTGNFFKHIK
+64 
-75 SMHPDMLNH
+75 P
-84 DEGDSADEPSDEQKI
+84 
-99 AAAKRLFLLNAL
+99 
-111 PFSLCDN
+111 
-118 KDFKLLCPFLERHQL
+118 
-133 SQYASE
+133 
-139 LSTNIR
+139 
-145 AYIKEQMMKAE
+145 
-156 AITLVIDEWLIQK
+156 LVIDEWLIQK

>member
-1 MYHWKTSCSVSKED
+1 MQVWVDVIERNDQRMKLRLKSNKLLDVSLFERFEHDDLCLKCVLNDTASATITYVIQDFLSLDDFLDQYTFKKEEGYTFLENLFTSAVAVNRNK
-15 VKPHPRGLQII
+15 
-26 SFRQF
+26 
-31 ENVPLFIVPVLFN
+31 PVLVDPEFIFVSN
-44 GDVNTDYFFCRL
+44 VGDRFAFVG
-56 CNKWLNIS
+56 I
-64 STTGNFFKHIK
+64 
-75 SMHPDMLNH
+75 P
-84 DEGDSADEPSDEQKI
+84 
-99 AAAKRLFLLNAL
+99 
-111 PFSLCDN
+111 
-118 KDFKLLCPFLERHQL
+118 
-133 SQYASE
+133 
-139 LSTNIR
+139 
-145 AYIKEQMMKAE
+145 
-156 AITLVIDEWLIQK
+156 LVIDEWLIQK

>member
-1 MYHWKTSCSVSKED
+1 MQDWVDVIEKNDQRMKLRLKSNKLLDVSLFERFEHDDLCLKCVLNDTTSATITYAIQDFLSLDDFLDQYTFKKEE
-15 VKPHPRGLQII
+15 GYTFL
-26 SFRQF
+26 
-31 ENVPLFIVPVLFN
+31 ENLFTSAVAVNRNKPVLVDPEFIFVSN
-44 GDVNTDYFFCRL
+44 VGDRFAFVG
-56 CNKWLNIS
+56 I
-64 STTGNFFKHIK
+64 
-75 SMHPDMLNH
+75 P
-84 DEGDSADEPSDEQKI
+84 
-99 AAAKRLFLLNAL
+99 
-111 PFSLCDN
+111 
-118 KDFKLLCPFLERHQL
+118 
-133 SQYASE
+133 
-139 LSTNIR
+139 
-145 AYIKEQMMKAE
+145 
-156 AITLVIDEWLIQK
+156 LVIDEWLIQK

>member
-1 MYHWKTSCSVSKED
+1 MQDWVDVIERNDQRMKLRLKSNKLLDVSLFERFEHDDLCLRCVLNDTASATITYAIQDFLSLDDFLDQYTFKKEEGYTFLENLFTSAVAVNRNK
-15 VKPHPRGLQII
+15 
-26 SFRQF
+26 
-31 ENVPLFIVPVLFN
+31 PVLVDPEFIFVSN
-44 GDVNTDYFFCRL
+44 VGDRFAFVG
-56 CNKWLNIS
+56 I
-64 STTGNFFKHIK
+64 
-75 SMHPDMLNH
+75 P
-84 DEGDSADEPSDEQKI
+84 
-99 AAAKRLFLLNAL
+99 
-111 PFSLCDN
+111 
-118 KDFKLLCPFLERHQL
+118 
-133 SQYASE
+133 
-139 LSTNIR
+139 
-145 AYIKEQMMKAE
+145 
-156 AITLVIDEWLIQK
+156 LVIDEWLIQK

-204 SLPNLILAIKALHD
+204 SLPNLILAIRALHD